1 MEIQTKKFAVLIDA
15 DNSSISAIP
24 SVLEEVAKY
33 GIASVKR
40 VYGDWSSETLKNW
53 REVLLPHAI
62 TPVQQFAYTKGKDA
76 TDMILIIDAM
86 DLLYAGAL
94 DGFCIVS
101 SDSDFTPLASRI
113 RENGLSVYGFGKKKT
128 PEAFKKACDKFIY
141 IENLISDIVRTPKN
155 KYNTDMSYPIHFRK
169 KILAKL
175 EEGQSIRAVA
185 QHFEINKNTIVEWKK
200 RIEIKRTR
208 PRKPSKVDD
217 DALRA
222 DVEQYPDDYQYERAA
237 RFGCATSTIGDALKR
252 LNITVKKRPYGTRK
266 QKQNSESS
274 I

>member
-1 MEIQTKKFAVLIDA
+1 
-15 DNSSISAIP
+15 
-24 SVLEEVAKY
+24 
-33 GIASVKR
+33 
-40 VYGDWSSETLKNW
+40 
-53 REVLLPHAI
+53 
-62 TPVQQFAYTKGKDA
+62 
-76 TDMILIIDAM
+76 
-86 DLLYAGAL
+86 
-94 DGFCIVS
+94 
-101 SDSDFTPLASRI
+101 
-113 RENGLSVYGFGKKKT
+113 
-128 PEAFKKACDKFIY
+128 
-141 IENLISDIVRTPKN
+141 
-155 KYNTDMSYPIHFRK
+155 MSYPIHFRK

-266 QKQNSESS
+266 QKQNSEFCAPLTKFLVEPSTLLQAHLLQ
-274 I
+274 IPIRQPC

>member
-1 MEIQTKKFAVLIDA
+1 MDHPFGVEQKLHHDC
-15 DNSSISAIP
+15 AIF
-24 SVLEEVAKY
+24 
-33 GIASVKR
+33 G
-40 VYGDWSSETLKNW
+40 
-53 REVLLPHAI
+53 LP
-62 TPVQQFAYTKGKDA
+62 
-76 TDMILIIDAM
+76 
-86 DLLYAGAL
+86 YAFR
-94 DGFCIVS
+94 DI
-101 SDSDFTPLASRI
+101 
-113 RENGLSVYGFGKKKT
+113 KKK
-128 PEAFKKACDKFIY
+128 KK
-141 IENLISDIVRTPKN
+141 NQ
-155 KYNTDMSYPIHFRK
+155 YNTDMSYPIHFRK

-252 LNITVKKRPYGTRK
+252 LNITVKKRVVY
-266 QKQNSESS
+266 QKVC
-274 I
+274 